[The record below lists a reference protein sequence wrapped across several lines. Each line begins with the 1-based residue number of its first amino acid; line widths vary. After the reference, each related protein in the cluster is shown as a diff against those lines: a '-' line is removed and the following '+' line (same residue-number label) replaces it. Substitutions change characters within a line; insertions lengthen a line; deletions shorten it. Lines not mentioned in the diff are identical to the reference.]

1 MIYKMII
8 SGRLPGLNEYINA
21 CRSNPYRGATMKQ
34 RAERS
39 VINAALV
46 QLKKTKIKKPVTMS
60 YLWVEQDR
68 RRDMDNVSS
77 FGRKVIQD
85 GLVKSGILRNDGWK
99 EIKGFSDSFAVD
111 HHRPR
116 IEVTI
121 TEL

>member
-1 MIYKMII
+1 MIYKIII

-111 HHRPR
+111 QLRPR

>member
-99 EIKGFSDSFAVD
+99 EIKGFSDPFAVD

>member
-1 MIYKMII
+1 MIYKIII

-111 HHRPR
+111 QHRPR

-121 TEL
+121 TEI

>member
-1 MIYKMII
+1 M
-8 SGRLPGLNEYINA
+8 
-21 CRSNPYRGATMKQ
+21 
-34 RAERS
+34 
-39 VINAALV
+39 NAALV
-46 QLKKTKIKKPVTMS
+46 QLKKLKIKKPVTMS

-111 HHRPR
+111 QRNPR